1 MRNAVHYRPSKN
13 VAREESLEPALKP
26 THTIAREFLYPGEE
40 EAVWSALHPNQAL
53 QSRTRNYQNKYH

>member
-1 MRNAVHYRPSKN
+1 MLLTSFYDINSQPLMRNAVHYRPSKN

-40 EAVWSALHPNQAL
+40 EAV
-53 QSRTRNYQNKYH
+53 